1 MIVKTVDHAPASKA
15 SKRFPLRACH
25 TTCFYR
31 NCIGLDWIE
40 VSLYGAGTRQ
50 VYMRTHASVNAAM
63 RSNGSALASLHI
75 LFACM
80 DAPAV
85 WTYLVQMVL
94 QLGIFSIHAGRRGR
108 ARCGR
113 RAGSTSSKT
122 ISMCRTGWT
131 KSNRYMTPTK
141 RARTAPAS

>member
-1 MIVKTVDHAPASKA
+1 MIVKTVDYAPASKA

-25 TTCFYR
+25 TTCFHR

-40 VSLYGAGTRQ
+40 VSLYGAGIRQ
-50 VYMRTHASVNAAM
+50 VYMRTQASVNAAM
-63 RSNGSALASLHI
+63 RSNGSALASLNI

-94 QLGIFSIHAGRRGR
+94 QLGTFSIHAGRRGR
-108 ARCGR
+108 ARCGK

-122 ISMCRTGWT
+122 ISMCKTGWT
-131 KSNRYMTPTK
+131 ESNSCITPTN
-141 RARTAPAS
+141 RAKTAPAS